1 MAAVHRTNI
10 SPSSSQFS
18 SSSEQISRPV
28 LLGKMLLYKLYNF
41 SENFIENQ
49 FKNFSCDS
57 FSPVFLFEGCPTTLR
72 GFPPFC
78 SKSHVIQRHA
88 NHMLHNNVP
97 KIPST
102 LTGPTEICRSD
113 KPVHRPTS
121 LHLSRKFGKVI
132 KFLLV
137 TRFDFPRVFPS
148 VGNFL
153 GHEFF
158 PPHLLEVVQECFFLF
173 GQ

>member
-18 SSSEQISRPV
+18 SLSEQISRPV
-28 LLGKMLLYKLYNF
+28 LLGKILLYKLYNF

-88 NHMLHNNVP
+88 NHMPGLHNNVP
-97 KIPST
+97 KI
-102 LTGPTEICRSD
+102 LKG

-158 PPHLLEVVQECFFLF
+158 SPHLLEVVQEFFFYLSNKL
-173 GQ
+173 